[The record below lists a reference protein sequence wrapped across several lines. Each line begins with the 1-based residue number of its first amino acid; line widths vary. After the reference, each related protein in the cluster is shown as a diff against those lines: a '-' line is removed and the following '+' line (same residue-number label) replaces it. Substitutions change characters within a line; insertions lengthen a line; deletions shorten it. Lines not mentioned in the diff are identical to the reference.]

1 MHWPSFIAG
10 LMAGSVIWNIGY
22 YYLKVGRH
30 DD

>member
-22 YYLKVGRH
+22 YYMHVRKH
-30 DD
+30 D